1 MPTFKG
7 VTNNAAGILNANIS
21 SGATSL
27 TLQSG
32 QGAKFPTS
40 NFWATIFSGTVESAN
55 EIVLVASRTGD
66 VLSSIARAQQGTTA
80 QAWSA
85 GANVQIL
92 WTAGHAQEIQDA
104 VNAFAVGNLVEVL
117 NLISPNDDPIEDL
130 VDKIQIF
137 SKDASGGKAT
147 LALRTDEEVEALT
160 TFAPEVSLKIWI
172 NGVQYRIALDPV

>member
-7 VTNNAAGILNANIS
+7 VTNNAAGLLNANIT

-32 QGAKFPTS
+32 QGAKFPAS
-40 NFWATIFSGTVESAN
+40 NFWATIFSGTVEAAN
-55 EIVLVASRTGD
+55 EIVLVGSRTGD

-92 WTAGHAQEIQDA
+92 WTAGHATEIQDA
-104 VNAFAVGNLVEVL
+104 VNAFALAGTLEVL
-117 NLISPNDDPIEDL
+117 HLLLPTAEPTDSL
-130 VDKIQIF
+130 TDKIEIF
-137 SKDASGGKAT
+137 TKKASSGKST
-147 LALRTDEEVEALT
+147 IGMRTDEGVEDLT
-160 TFAPEVSLKIWI
+160 TFQPVKALRIWV
-172 NGVQYRIALDPV
+172 NGIEYRIALDPV